1 MRYQTDLATIAAIF
15 FFVKGRM
22 IWLTE
27 RYAVMKIKINVDF
40 LKAILLQLN
49 TYVFRNSKLIFD
61 QIKENLSLY

>member
-1 MRYQTDLATIAAIF
+1 MRYQTDLATIVAIF
-15 FFVKGRM
+15 FLVKGRM

-49 TYVFRNSKLIFD
+49 TYVFRNSKLLFD
-61 QIKENLSLY
+61 

>member
-1 MRYQTDLATIAAIF
+1 MRYQTDLATIAAIS

-40 LKAILLQLN
+40 LKAILLSCKSIG
-49 TYVFRNSKLIFD
+49 FGF
-61 QIKENLSLY
+61 

>member
-1 MRYQTDLATIAAIF
+1 MRYQTDLATIVAIF

-40 LKAILLQLN
+40 LKAILLSCKRIG
-49 TYVFRNSKLIFD
+49 FGF
-61 QIKENLSLY
+61 

>member
-1 MRYQTDLATIAAIF
+1 MRYQTDLATIVTIF
-15 FFVKGRM
+15 FLVKGRM

>member
-1 MRYQTDLATIAAIF
+1 MRYQTDLATIVAIF

-49 TYVFRNSKLIFD
+49 TYVFRNSKLLFD
-61 QIKENLSLY
+61 